1 MDNIRVFLV
10 DDHKM
15 IRKGIKTILD
25 DVPEIEIVGEANNGE
40 ECLNVIKP
48 EETDLVMTDLSMPE
62 MDGLELTKVLKD
74 KYPQIKI
81 IALTMIGESYTIKQ
95 ILAEGVMGYLLK
107 NCSEDEI
114 KMAIKRVYEGGTY
127 YSPEVTN
134 IIIDNIRK
142 AKPKPISRVSMEMP
156 LSDREMEVLHLIIKE
171 FSNSEIAEKLFV
183 SVRTVDAHKRN
194 LLDKTGCKNMA
205 GLVLYAI
212 ERSLFEDI

>member
-62 MDGLELTKVLKD
+62 MDGLELTKLLKD

-107 NCSEDEI
+107 NCGEDEI

-142 AKPKPISRVSMEMP
+142 VKPKPISRVSMEMP

-212 ERSLFEDI
+212 ERSLFEDM

>member
-25 DVPEIEIVGEANNGE
+25 DVPEIEIVGEADNGV

-48 EETDLVMTDLSMPE
+48 EETDLVMTDLSMPG
-62 MDGLELTKVLKD
+62 MDGIELTKLLKD
-74 KYPQIKI
+74 KYPEIKI
-81 IALTMIGESYTIKQ
+81 IALTMISESYTIKQ

-107 NCSEDEI
+107 NCGEDEI

-142 AKPKPISRVSMEMP
+142 VKPKPISRVSMEMP

>member
-62 MDGLELTKVLKD
+62 MDGIELTKLLKD
-74 KYPQIKI
+74 KYPEIKI

-127 YSPEVTN
+127 YSP
-134 IIIDNIRK
+134 
-142 AKPKPISRVSMEMP
+142 
-156 LSDREMEVLHLIIKE
+156 
-171 FSNSEIAEKLFV
+171 
-183 SVRTVDAHKRN
+183 
-194 LLDKTGCKNMA
+194 
-205 GLVLYAI
+205 
-212 ERSLFEDI
+212 